1 MMGAFNG
8 NPRIE
13 SAFDRD
19 RRSPWNNP
27 PINGEADNLVDRFSE
42 IAIRSEPPKDT
53 LFQVMDAVLSAESTI
68 RIQEDENNRL
78 KTKLMRTTQELNK
91 YKLDDSAAQETS
103 ADGSLDEHIQG
114 LYNVHFPVS
123 PARNEEGSS
132 TLYPRGTVLFHQN
145 PFPKNEDPVL
155 PTSVEIQH
163 YSENSEVIGTMKVTP
178 GGLAGVDNTGFSHI
192 SPSSRP
198 FSPSRYQR
206 EEEYDPK
213 VNLSGQGLMQIS
225 EMNNPTSLWKQDL
238 VLKVREREEEILQL
252 RQHLADYKIKEIQVH
267 NEKSLLEK
275 RIANMRMAFDQQQ
288 QDLVEAASK
297 SISYRQDIVEEN
309 IRLTYALQAAQ
320 QERSTFLSS
329 LLPLLQEYNLQ
340 PAVLDAQSIVGTLK
354 FLFTHLQ
361 EKLSVVEARLTE
373 SQYQFAPWRSEALN
387 SSVLTPQSPSHSFG
401 AALTKVAVSSHSD
414 HQTVGADWEALGHHS
429 HQNISIGVATKS
441 LDHDILGRSSAA
453 GRNSVQDAL
462 AQPIVTQG
470 NFQAFHLGEENS
482 RHPAFSDL
490 VSGNEIDDPEAVGF
504 QNMREP
510 SVHWGSGSPYL
521 TPAHDDLNSSF
532 SPNLPPV
539 LEEPSSSF
547 SEAAE
552 DDPLPAIKDLQI
564 TGEAFPGREI
574 LACGYSINGTTS
586 CNFEWVR
593 HLENGSVNFI
603 AGAKQPT
610 YLVTADDVDS
620 YLAIEVQPLDD
631 RKRKGELVKVFANE
645 QRKITCDY
653 EMQRQIEKTLSDG
666 QKSFEVLLSAG
677 HLDTWDPAILAI
689 KREGYSIKCNG
700 PRGVVVTEKFS
711 RSTYVEIPYGFPTGF
726 TVHSSSGDEHILLD
740 ANNSLLRDT
749 IVLTMRLFI
758 MRVCH
763 FYK

>member
-1 MMGAFNG
+1 MGAFNG

-13 SAFDRD
+13 PAFDRD

-114 LYNVHFPVS
+114 IYNVHFPVS

-132 TLYPRGTVLFHQN
+132 TLYPR
-145 PFPKNEDPVL
+145 
-155 PTSVEIQH
+155 
-163 YSENSEVIGTMKVTP
+163 
-178 GGLAGVDNTGFSHI
+178 GVDNTGFSHI

-387 SSVLTPQSPSHSFG
+387 SNVLTPQSPSHSFG

-462 AQPIVTQG
+462 AQPIVTQ
-470 NFQAFHLGEENS
+470 
-482 RHPAFSDL
+482 
-490 VSGNEIDDPEAVGF
+490 DDPEAVGF

-758 MRVCH
+758 MRALEKRKGKKRGL
-763 FYK
+763 FFK

>member
-132 TLYPRGTVLFHQN
+132 TLYPR
-145 PFPKNEDPVL
+145 
-155 PTSVEIQH
+155 
-163 YSENSEVIGTMKVTP
+163 
-178 GGLAGVDNTGFSHI
+178 GVDNTGFSHI

-462 AQPIVTQG
+462 AQPIVTQ
-470 NFQAFHLGEENS
+470 
-482 RHPAFSDL
+482 
-490 VSGNEIDDPEAVGF
+490 DDPEAVGF

-758 MRVCH
+758 MRALEKRKGKKRGL
-763 FYK
+763 FFK